1 MCAMD
6 EMQAMPVKRARRMSL
21 LRNGRRGDRD
31 DADDVLLFLPLPL
44 LPTMEPP
51 PNALPMLLIVG
62 AAVLVGR
69 SIG

>member
-44 LPTMEPP
+44 PTMEPP